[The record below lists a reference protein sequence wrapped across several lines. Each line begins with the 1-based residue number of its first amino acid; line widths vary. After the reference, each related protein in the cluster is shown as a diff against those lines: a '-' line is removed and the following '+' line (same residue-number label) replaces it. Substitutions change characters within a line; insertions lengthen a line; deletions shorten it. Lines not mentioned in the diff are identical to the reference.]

1 MGCFQSKVIAEFEVP
16 RRIRRVGPRFTI
28 YGEGGSITY
37 HDEGGFTY
45 SSSGNPPPND

>member
-16 RRIRRVGPRFTI
+16 RRIRRVGPSFTI

-37 HDEGGFTY
+37 GQGVTY
-45 SSSGNPPPND
+45 SSSGNPRPDD